1 MRTIIDQTLTQ
12 KAQDLLTELKSE
24 GVVANRLMAII
35 ASFNHPIKTV
45 ADIFD
50 VDSTTIT
57 RLANKLKR
65 SSIKGLINAPKHLD
79 GIIVKNEHRQQVRRW
94 MKSNPNITIVRVK
107 IKLEEQFGIKISI
120 ATAHNI
126 MRAVGFSHITARS
139 VHYKQDKENLEEFK
153 KNSNQNKRKKSQ

>member
-24 GVVANRLMAII
+24 GVAANRLKAII

-57 RLANKLKR
+57 RWANKLKKNG
-65 SSIKGLINAPKHLD
+65 IKGLVNAPKHLD
-79 GIIVKNEHRQQVRRW
+79 GIIVKSQHRQQVLQW
-94 MKSNPNITIVRVK
+94 LKSNPNTTIGQVK
-107 IKLEEQFGIKISI
+107 IRLEEQFGIKISP

-126 MRAVGFSHITARS
+126 MKTVGFSHITARS
-139 VHYKQDKENLEEFK
+139 VHYKQDMEKREEFK
-153 KNSNQNKRKKSQ
+153 KNSNRNKRKKSE